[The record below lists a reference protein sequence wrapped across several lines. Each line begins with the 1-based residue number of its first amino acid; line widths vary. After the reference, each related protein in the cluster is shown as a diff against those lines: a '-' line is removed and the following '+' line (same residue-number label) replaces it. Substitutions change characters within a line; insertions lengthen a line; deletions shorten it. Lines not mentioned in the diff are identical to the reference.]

1 MSGVMR
7 AMAGKVEIKK
17 IPVPEDKA
25 AAFLEEL
32 KDFLRK
38 SKSQK
43 APKLLKTLQKVQ
55 VSQTKDTPERT
66 AFVGHLKK

>member
-25 AAFLEEL
+25 AAFLKEL
-32 KDFLRK
+32 REFLRK
-38 SKSQK
+38 SRSPK
-43 APKLLKTLQKVQ
+43 ASKLLKTLEKVQ